1 MAMSESARMATAE
14 EARFRI
20 SAPNSKPRNIRVVA
34 LDKPAEET
42 VRRLSMIDWKS
53 ASFYSAAR
61 YNDTAQDLGKNA
73 WFCAISGE
81 AKDVEAEIA
90 NADLVVM
97 IGSIGQQEDAARKL
111 SEICRARNV
120 MTTALVIG
128 DESKTDAALS
138 KTLAQLRPYAL
149 MLVIASAEDYVED
162 MLSALRA

>member
-1 MAMSESARMATAE
+1 MAMSESARMTTAE

-20 SAPNSKPRNIRVVA
+20 NAPNSKSRNIRVVA
-34 LDKPAEET
+34 LDQPAEAT
-42 VRRLSMIDWKS
+42 VRRLSGNDWKS

-61 YNDTAQDLGKNA
+61 YNDDAKNLDKNA
-73 WFCAISGE
+73 WFCTISGE
-81 AKDVEAEIA
+81 AKDAEAEIA
-90 NADLVVM
+90 SADLVVM
-97 IGSIGQQEDAARKL
+97 IGSVGQQEDAARKL

-138 KTLAQLRPYAL
+138 QTLAQLRPYAL
-149 MLVIASAEDYVED
+149 MLVIAGAEDYVED

>member
-20 SAPNSKPRNIRVVA
+20 NAPNSKPRIIRIVA
-34 LDKPAEET
+34 LDQPAEET
-42 VRRLSMIDWKS
+42 VRRLSMSDWKS

-61 YNDTAQDLGKNA
+61 YNSEAKDIDKNG

-81 AKDVEAEIA
+81 AQDAEAEIA
-90 NADLVVM
+90 SADLVVM
-97 IGSIGQQEDAARKL
+97 IGSVGQQEDAARKL

-120 MTTALVIG
+120 MTTALVVG
-128 DESKTDAALS
+128 DQSKTDAALS